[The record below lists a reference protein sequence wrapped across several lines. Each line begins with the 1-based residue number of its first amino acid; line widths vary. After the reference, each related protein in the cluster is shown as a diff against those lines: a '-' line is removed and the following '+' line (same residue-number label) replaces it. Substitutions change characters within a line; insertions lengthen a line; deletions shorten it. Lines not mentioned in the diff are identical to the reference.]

1 MFKKDIPDGT
11 RSKSIPMREN
21 ILLFFITPR
30 PSLGPH
36 HCTLE
41 NIEIILVRDYPLHL
55 LQI

>member
-11 RSKSIPMREN
+11 RSKSIPMRET

-41 NIEIILVRDYPLHL
+41 KH
-55 LQI
+55 